1 MGDTRTDSL
10 MEPPALDGG
19 LPLLGHTLAFAKD
32 PVALLLDGHRRL
44 GEVFVVRIAGR
55 RFTVLSGPAATDA
68 VFRTSD
74 ETVGRRR
81 AYRSMTPVFGEGML
95 FDASPADFDEQ
106 IALILPALRG
116 GAVEGYAPVMQRE
129 VEDYLS
135 GWGPTGRVDL
145 VEAMSELSVNIA
157 VECLIGAEFRRRVGP
172 DLVRLFRDLKSA
184 GRASWLVHPHLPLPA
199 FRRRDR
205 ARSELIEL
213 ILDAARSIQRDGPE
227 AGRFV
232 STLMSSRFR
241 DGTAVPEEVAA
252 SLLLAIIVAGEHNTA
267 ALASWTGALLLRNPE
282 WLAAVLREQEELSGD
297 ADGPRAVHQD
307 LRRMDVL
314 RRCMIEA
321 ERLHPPTTVL
331 LRDAEQEFSYGSY
344 RIARGSRV
352 MVSPTA
358 SHRLPEVF
366 TEPERYDPDRFSAE
380 RAEHRGT
387 PQPMLAFGGGR
398 HRCTGM
404 AFAYQEIQIIWSC
417 LLRGYELELVGD
429 TPRPD
434 YSAVTAVPRS
444 PCWVRYSRRGGPQD
458 DGGAARCATT

>member
-1 MGDTRTDSL
+1 MSETRTDSL
-10 MEPPALDGG
+10 REPPALDGG
-19 LPLLGHTLAFAKD
+19 IPLLGHTLAFAQD
-32 PVALLLDGHRRL
+32 PVALLVDGHKRL
-44 GEVFVVRIAGR
+44 GEVFTIRIAGR
-55 RFTVLSGPAATDA
+55 KFTVLSGPAATDA
-68 VFRTSD
+68 VFRASD

-95 FDASPADFDEQ
+95 FDASPAEFDEQ

-116 GAVEGYAPVMQRE
+116 GAVEEYAPVMQRE
-129 VEDYLS
+129 VEHYLS
-135 GWGPTGRVDL
+135 GWGTQGRIDL

-184 GRASWLVHPHLPLPA
+184 GRASWLIHPNLPLPA

-205 ARSELIEL
+205 ARRELIEL
-213 ILDAARSIQRDGPE
+213 ILEAARSIQHDGPE
-227 AGRFV
+227 AGRFI
-232 STLMSSRFR
+232 STLMSSRLR
-241 DGTAVPEEVAA
+241 DGTPVPEEVAA

-267 ALASWTGALLLRNPE
+267 ALASWTGALLLQNPE
-282 WLAAVLREQEELSGD
+282 WLATALREQEELAGD
-297 ADGPRAVHQD
+297 ADGPHQAVHRD
-307 LRRMDVL
+307 LRQMNTL
-314 RRCMIEA
+314 RRCMVEA

-331 LRDAEQEFSYGSY
+331 LRDVEQEFSYGGY

-352 MVSPTA
+352 MVSPTS

-387 PQPMLAFGGGR
+387 PQPMLAFGGGG

-404 AFAYQEIQIIWSC
+404 AFAYQEIMIIWSC
-417 LLRGYELELVGD
+417 LLHSYELELVGRA
-429 TPRPD
+429 PRPD

-444 PCWVRYSRRGGPQD
+444 PCQVRYTRRGGPRD
-458 DGGAARCATT
+458 DE